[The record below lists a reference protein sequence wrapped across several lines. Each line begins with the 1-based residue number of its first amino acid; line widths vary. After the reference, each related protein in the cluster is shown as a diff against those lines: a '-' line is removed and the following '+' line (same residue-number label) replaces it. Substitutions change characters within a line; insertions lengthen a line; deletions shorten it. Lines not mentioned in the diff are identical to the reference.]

1 MRRGEIRYAKA
12 GEHHIAF
19 REFIGDG
26 GGDHDI
32 VMVNGFHMPME
43 MLPDDPMADRLLEGL
58 ARLGRLVVFDRRG
71 IALSD
76 PVTDWETPLREQW
89 ADDLAAV
96 IEEAGCDAPTVFSW
110 MSQPVARTCSARYPG
125 LIGRLVLFNPGSPY
139 TDADAEWV
147 SGFIELVSQILT
159 GAAEDF
165 DRGFPNRWHDPEFRE
180 WFDGAGRAGASPR
193 QAERLSE
200 KLFLD
205 PPFDNAQVTT
215 PTLVI
220 TRRPPTLVVPEEFL
234 SRATRQIPGARH
246 IALPPGDAYPV
257 GADVD
262 DIIAEISRFL
272 TGEVRL
278 PAPERRLCAILFTD
292 LVGSTRRA
300 EAAGDAAWK
309 RLLDR
314 HDAVNRTAV
323 TRRGGEIVKTTGDGV
338 LAVLPSATAAIEA
351 AQAIRAQLRDDDLQV
366 RIGIHLG
373 EIDRRGDDVS
383 GLSVNIAAR
392 IMASADSDQILVSA
406 VVAQTTD
413 AAPFTSLGSRTLK
426 GVNGNWELFT
436 VD

>member
-1 MRRGEIRYAKA
+1 MRSSEIRYARA

-19 REFIGDG
+19 RDFIGDG

-32 VMVNGFHMPME
+32 VMVNAFYVPME
-43 MLPDDPMADRLLEGL
+43 MLPEDPMANRLLEGL
-58 ARLGRLVVFDRRG
+58 AGLGRLVVFDRRG

-76 PVTDWETPLREQW
+76 PVTDWESPMREQW

-96 IEEAGCDAPTVFSW
+96 IEEASCDAPTVFSW
-110 MSQPVARTCSARYPG
+110 MPQPVARMCSVRCPG
-125 LIGRLVLFNPGSPY
+125 LIGRLVLFNPGSPF

-147 SGFIELVSQILT
+147 SEFRELAGRILSGT
-159 GAAEDF
+159 AEDF
-165 DRGFPNRWHDPEFRE
+165 DRGFPNRWHDPGFRE
-180 WFDGAGRAGASPR
+180 WFNAAGQAGASPR
-193 QAERLSE
+193 QAERLTE
-200 KLFLD
+200 KTFSD

-220 TRRPPTLVVPEEFL
+220 TRVPADFFVPEEFFG
-234 SRATRQIPGARH
+234 RAAQQIPDARH
-246 IALPPGDAYPV
+246 IALPPGDAYAI
-257 GADVD
+257 GAGVD

-272 TGEVRL
+272 TGDARL

-323 TRRGGEIVKTTGDGV
+323 TRRGGEIIKTTGDGV
-338 LAVLPSATAAIEA
+338 LALLPSATAAIEA
-351 AQAIRAQLRDDDLQV
+351 AQTIRAQLRDDDLEV

-373 EIDRRGDDVS
+373 EIDRRGEDVS
-383 GLSVNIAAR
+383 GLAVNIAAR
-392 IMASADSDQILVSA
+392 IMSSAEPDQILTSA

-413 AAPFTSLGSRTLK
+413 AAPFTSIGTRTLK
-426 GVNGNWELFT
+426 GLDGTWELFT
-436 VD
+436 VN

>member
-1 MRRGEIRYAKA
+1 MRHSEIRYAKA

-32 VMVNGFHMPME
+32 VMVNAFYVPME
-43 MLPDDPMADRLLEGL
+43 MLPEDPMANRLLEGL
-58 ARLGRLVVFDRRG
+58 AGLGRLVVFDRRG

-76 PVTDWETPLREQW
+76 PITDWDTPMREQW

-96 IEEAGCDAPTVFSW
+96 IEEAGCHAPTVFSW
-110 MSQPVARTCSARYPG
+110 MPQPVARTCSVRYPG

-147 SGFIELVSQILT
+147 SEFRERVSRILSGT
-159 GAAEDF
+159 AEDF
-165 DRGFPNRWHDPEFRE
+165 DRGFPNRWHDPAFRE

-193 QAERLSE
+193 QAERLTE
-200 KLFLD
+200 KTFLD

-215 PTLVI
+215 PTLVV
-220 TRRPPTLVVPEEFL
+220 TRVHPNLFVPEEFFG
-234 SRATRQIPGARH
+234 RAARQIPDARH
-246 IALPPGDAYPV
+246 IALPAGDAYPI
-257 GADVD
+257 GAGVD

-272 TGEVRL
+272 TGDARL

-300 EAAGDAAWK
+300 EAVGDAAWK

-323 TRRGGEIVKTTGDGV
+323 TRRGGEVIKTTGDGV
-338 LAVLPSATAAIEA
+338 LALLPSATAAIEA
-351 AQAIRAQLRDDDLQV
+351 AKTIRAQLRDEDLEV

-373 EIDRRGDDVS
+373 EIDRRGEDVS
-383 GLSVNIAAR
+383 GLAVNIAAR
-392 IMASADSDQILVSA
+392 IMSSAEPDQILASA
-406 VVAQTTD
+406 IVAQTTD
-413 AAPFTSLGSRTLK
+413 AAPFTSLGTRTLK
-426 GVNGNWELFT
+426 GLAGNWDLFT